1 MKRSNVPNRS
11 RSPWPRA
18 SGFTLL
24 EMIVV
29 LVIIGLIMGLVGP
42 RLFGQADKAKVQTA
56 GTQIKMLGGALQTLR
71 LDIGR
76 FPSASEG
83 LDLLV
88 HAPAGGEPVRGW
100 AGPYLDEDVPLDPWR
115 NPYQYSPEP
124 SGAHPYTLFS
134 LGADGKPGGEGLDAD
149 IGRESAN

>member
-1 MKRSNVPNRS
+1 MTVRKAPFSL
-11 RSPWPRA
+11 PRRQ

-56 GTQIKMLGGALQTLR
+56 ETQVKMLRGALQTMR

-76 FPSASEG
+76 VPTAEEG
-83 LDLLV
+83 LALLV
-88 HAPAGGEPVRGW
+88 NPPSDSRIAKRW
-100 AGPYLDEDVPLDPWR
+100 QGPYLEEDLPLDPWG
-115 NPYQYSPEP
+115 NPFQYSATA
-124 SGAHPYTLFS
+124 SGNLPFSLFS
-134 LGADGKPGGEGLDAD
+134 YGADGQAGGEGYDAD
-149 IGRESAN
+149 IGYLPSRQ